1 MLHNED
7 LIKFKSKINSSLTLN
22 ISFEFTKTIDCIT
35 EDNTK
40 IMVEKLERL
49 KEEKFKRILIP
60 QFEYEVNGNILIQKV
75 EYIKGRK
82 MGMTVEKYR
91 NWIYKDLVERDDDW
105 TFCDYYYDNF
115 IVLDSE
121 NKIYAI
127 DFQSYNYMPSKDDR
141 RKIWDKH
148 SDINNTLFE
157 YITRDLPFRK
167 HVRNKYNRTSKS

>member
-1 MLHNED
+1 MKH
-7 LIKFKSKINSSLTLN
+7 KSRINSLLTLD
-22 ISFEFTKTIDCIT
+22 ISFEFIKTIDCIT
-35 EDNTK
+35 DDNTK
-40 IMVEKLERL
+40 IMIEKLERL
-49 KEEKFKRILIP
+49 KEEKFERILIP
-60 QFEYEVNGNILIQKV
+60 QFEYEVNGNILTQRV

-91 NWIYKDLVERDDDW
+91 SWIYKDLVERDSDW

-141 RKIWDKH
+141 RKIWDRH
-148 SDINNTLFE
+148 STINNTVLE
-157 YITRDLPFRK
+157 YITRELPFRK
-167 HVRNKYNRTSKS
+167 NDKHNRTFKSQE